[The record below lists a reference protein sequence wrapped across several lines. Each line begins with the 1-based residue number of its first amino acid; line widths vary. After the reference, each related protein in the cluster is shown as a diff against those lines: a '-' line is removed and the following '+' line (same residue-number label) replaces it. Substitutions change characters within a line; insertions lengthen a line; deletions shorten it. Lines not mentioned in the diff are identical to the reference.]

1 MTIFNPAWLGPRF
14 EKWWQSRMPTR
25 EAIVVT
31 AMLAIIF
38 EVAYL
43 AAFFVRGELLLRP
56 SDSEVILATI
66 AWVVAIKVLIFY

>member
-1 MTIFNPAWLGPRF
+1 MTIFNPAWFGPRF
-14 EKWWQSRMPTR
+14 EKWCHARMPTR

-43 AAFFVRGELLLRP
+43 AAFFVRGELLLRRP
-56 SDSEVILATI
+56 IRR
-66 AWVVAIKVLIFY
+66 